1 MVTILCPIIELSILL
16 PCMFLAYLPMKQHLR
31 FHFVKLITIITLF
44 IFSLCLTG
52 GLVCYFFNI
61 KILWIL
67 FPYVT
72 ICGFI
77 YLYTLH
83 VSHWK
88 SVSVFL
94 AICAV
99 FSCLGNIA
107 KAMDILLCPTNNT
120 PYLSLKAALLYI
132 LMCWLS
138 VGIVW
143 YPSTHATRKLLEDTA
158 FAKTWYIF
166 WILPSLFIGLNLF
179 MNPRNSNF
187 IYINGI
193 IQKYIIITFILL
205 ILLLFFYVM
214 FYFIATNLNK
224 NEHLWQENQFLFM
237 QQAQYDNLCAAIAET
252 KSARHDMRHHFNAL
266 QNLANRGEW
275 EALIHYL
282 CEAQMS
288 IPNTELNS
296 CENTAVD
303 GIVSHYAMLCKKT
316 NTPFSIQLDLPKVLP
331 VPEIDLCLVLSNLL
345 ENALDASLH
354 TSCTR
359 RQIYMQAYLYS
370 SNVILLTIENTY
382 DGIIKE
388 KDGIFQSSKHFR
400 SGIGTQS
407 IRHIAEKHGG
417 YCRFTYDNG
426 IFCANIMLRGE

>member
-1 MVTILCPIIELSILL
+1 MITILCPIIELLILL
-16 PCMFLAYLPMKQHLR
+16 PGMLLAYLPMKQYLR
-31 FHFVKLITIITLF
+31 THFVKLFSIVTLF
-44 IFSLCLTG
+44 IIFLCSTS

-67 FPYVT
+67 FAN
-72 ICGFI
+72 IILCSFI

-88 SVSVFL
+88 SISVFL

-120 PYLSLKAALLYI
+120 PYLCLKAALFYV
-132 LMCWLS
+132 LMCWLF

-143 YPSTHATRKLLEDTA
+143 YPTTHAAKNLLEDAA

-179 MNPRNSNF
+179 MTPTNSNF
-187 IYINGI
+187 IYTSNIM
-193 IQKYIIITFILL
+193 QKYIIITFIFL
-205 ILLLFFYVM
+205 ILLLFFYAM
-214 FYFIATNLNK
+214 FYFVATNLNK
-224 NEHLWQENQFLFM
+224 NERLWQENQFLFM
-237 QQAQYDNLCAAIAET
+237 QQAQYDNLCSAIAET

-275 EALIHYL
+275 EALTHYL
-282 CEAQMS
+282 CEAQKS
-288 IPNTELNS
+288 IPNTELNL

-303 GIVSHYAMLCKKT
+303 GIASHYAMLYKKAAI
-316 NTPFSIQLDLPKVLP
+316 PFSIKLDLPKILP
-331 VPEIDLCLVLSNLL
+331 IPEIDFCLVLSNLL
-345 ENALDASLH
+345 ENALEASLH
-354 TSCTR
+354 TACTR
-359 RQIYMQAYLYS
+359 RQIYIQAHLHS
-370 SNVILLTIENTY
+370 SNVILLTVENTY

-388 KDGIFQSSKHFR
+388 KDGIIQSSKHFGY
-400 SGIGTQS
+400 GIGTQS
-407 IRHIAEKHGG
+407 IRHIAEKNGG
-417 YCRFTYDNG
+417 YCRFTYDNSV
-426 IFCANIMLRGE
+426 FCANIMLRGE